1 MTEPAAAT
9 PSARRWGMVID
20 LNRCV
25 GCQTCVAA
33 CKHANDTLPG
43 VQWRQVLDVERGTFP
58 DVQRL
63 FLVVGCQHCDEPPC
77 VPVCPTGATFRRP
90 DGLVAMNEA
99 TCIGCGYCAVACP
112 YQARTIAHEMHPYFQ
127 GETTA
132 QEKAASHPERLGVAQ
147 KCNFCEDKVDDGLA
161 RGLVPG
167 VDQAATPAC
176 AASCIADA
184 IHFGDLND
192 RQSNVANMLRTQVNF
207 SMHEELGARPSIR
220 YLYETPAVPGRDAGP
235 ADDAIAGGDDPLAGR
250 QQKFWDY
257 RAAMNFTLGGVGSG
271 LAAVTA
277 VLALAVGMSHGAALT
292 LLGLGGAC
300 MALGLIFVFFEIGR
314 RARFLHVLARPHTSW
329 MSREVYAV
337 AAFYPLLALDL
348 LFPSL
353 VLHALVGALGAT
365 FLFCQVNIL
374 GAAKGIPAWRPL
386 VLPRLLLA
394 GGLYEGL
401 GAAAIALAL
410 LGPDHEQFPALGRL
424 GAVLALANVLLW
436 RAYLDV
442 LPSSLPARRVVGRL
456 SYVMQTGWLVPA
468 GLLLLVQALP
478 AYRDPLA
485 LLAGAGIIVT
495 GAAWKFTLITR
506 AGHFQGFALPKLPQR
521 GSGTRAAPALRPQ
534 AR

>member
-1 MTEPAAAT
+1 MTEPAVS
-9 PSARRWGMVID
+9 PSTRRWGMVID
-20 LNRCV
+20 LNACV

-112 YQARTIAHEMHPYFQ
+112 YQARTIAHEMHPYFR
-127 GETTA
+127 GEVTA
-132 QEKAASHPERLGVAQ
+132 QEKATSHPERIGVAQ
-147 KCNFCEDKVDDGLA
+147 KCNFCEDKVDAGLA
-161 RGLVPG
+161 RGLIPG

-192 RQSNVANMLRTQVNF
+192 RQSNVSNMLRTEVNF

-235 ADDAIAGGDDPLAGR
+235 LDEAIAGGDDPLAGR
-250 QQKFWDY
+250 QQQFWDY

-271 LAAVTA
+271 LAAITG
-277 VLALAVGMSHGAALT
+277 VLALAVGMSHGAALL
-292 LLGLGGAC
+292 LLGIGGLC
-300 MALGLIFVFFEIGR
+300 MALGLTFVFFEIGR

-337 AAFYPLLALDL
+337 AAFFPLLAAD
-348 LFPSL
+348 FWAPSTA
-353 VLHALVGALGAT
+353 LHALVAALGAA

-394 GGLYEGL
+394 CGFYEGL
-401 GAAAIALAL
+401 GAAAIALTL
-410 LGPDHEQFPALGRL
+410 YVPDQVPLSAMARL
-424 GAVLALANVLLW
+424 AAVLALTNVLLW

-442 LPSSLPARRVVGRL
+442 MPLVLPARGVVGRL
-456 SYVMQTGWLVPA
+456 SPWMQAGWLAPA
-468 GLLLLVQALP
+468 GLLLLALALP
-478 AYRDPLA
+478 AYGVPLT
-485 LLAGAGIIVT
+485 LLAGAGVIVT
-495 GAAWKFTLITR
+495 GAVWKFALITR

-521 GSGTRAAPALRPQ
+521 GSGTRAAPALPPRS
-534 AR
+534 R